1 MNRKLFFEDGS
12 VIEVVITVAEE
23 GKMAKVALQKLT
35 EFLDDDML
43 DDPRLALQEEEA
55 DLDLDE
61 EELDDELIDDLEDE
75 EWLDEE
81 EIEDDWGEEDEEE
94 LVEAWD
100 NEDEY
105 R

>member
-12 VIEVVITVAEE
+12 AVEVSVTVAEE
-23 GKMAKVALQKLT
+23 GKMAKVALQKMI
-35 EFLDDDML
+35 EFLDEELL

-55 DLDLDE
+55 ELDLDE
-61 EELDDELIDDLEDE
+61 EELDDELIDELEDE

-81 EIEDDWGEEDEEE
+81 EIEDDWEEEEEED